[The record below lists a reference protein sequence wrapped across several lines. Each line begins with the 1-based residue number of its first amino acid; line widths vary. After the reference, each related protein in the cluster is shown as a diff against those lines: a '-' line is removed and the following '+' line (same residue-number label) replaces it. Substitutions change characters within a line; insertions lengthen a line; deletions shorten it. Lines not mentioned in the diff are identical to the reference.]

1 MNERFMG
8 EMCIDQIKA
17 VDRNRREASEWMER
31 RELLA
36 DHLEYCKSIN
46 TLQK

>member
-8 EMCIDQIKA
+8 KTCIDWIKA
-17 VDRNRREASEWMER
+17 ADRREAREWMER
-31 RELLA
+31 RELRA